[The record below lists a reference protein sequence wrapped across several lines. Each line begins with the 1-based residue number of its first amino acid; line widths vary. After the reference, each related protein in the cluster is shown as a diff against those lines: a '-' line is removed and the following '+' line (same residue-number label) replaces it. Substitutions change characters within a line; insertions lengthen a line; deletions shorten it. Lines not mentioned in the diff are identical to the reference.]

1 MFGIK
6 HGLLKLNH
14 HIISKIRNSKTKFQ
28 NIRNYRP
35 NLLDAKYHKHQ
46 SCKCPQV
53 RKLIQQID
61 KFSHMKLQS
70 FIILKSIRLNSQT
83 VCPGL
88 FMAQPSLCTACR
100 TISSLHSSFEVLQL
114 LIACSTHLQRF
125 YSLRQTIVPKEQKFL
140 MIIPLRPM
148 VWSKS
153 ISNDWSSK
161 STTTS

>member
-61 KFSHMKLQS
+61 KFSTKLYNIKVNKVKLTDCLSWS
-70 FIILKSIRLNSQT
+70 FH
-83 VCPGL
+83 GL
-88 FMAQPSLCTACR
+88 A
-100 TISSLHSSFEVLQL
+100 ISLHSMQNHKFSSQQLRRFAALDCLLNTSTALLQL
-114 LIACSTHLQRF
+114 KTNNSPKGAKVF
-125 YSLRQTIVPKEQKFL
+125 NDYSIETNGLVKVHF
-140 MIIPLRPM
+140 
-148 VWSKS
+148 
-153 ISNDWSSK
+153 
-161 STTTS
+161 